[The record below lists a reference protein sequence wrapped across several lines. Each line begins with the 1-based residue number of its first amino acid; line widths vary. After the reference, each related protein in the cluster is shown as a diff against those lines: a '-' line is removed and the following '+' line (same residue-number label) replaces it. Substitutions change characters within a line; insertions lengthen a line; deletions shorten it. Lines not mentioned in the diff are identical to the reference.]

1 MRFNPSTLAYARAH
15 AAFGL
20 LLVNYLCL
28 NKPPHTAPHSLRKRG
43 TKKAKTFLKTFVKKL
58 DKSKRKSYN
67 KHNEN
72 EGRLPN

>member
-1 MRFNPSTLAYARAH
+1 MRFKPSTLAYARVH

-28 NKPPHTAPHSLRKRG
+28 NKPPHTAPHSLRKGG
-43 TKKAKTFLKTFVKKL
+43 TKKKKTFLKAFAKKL

-72 EGRLPN
+72 EGRLLN